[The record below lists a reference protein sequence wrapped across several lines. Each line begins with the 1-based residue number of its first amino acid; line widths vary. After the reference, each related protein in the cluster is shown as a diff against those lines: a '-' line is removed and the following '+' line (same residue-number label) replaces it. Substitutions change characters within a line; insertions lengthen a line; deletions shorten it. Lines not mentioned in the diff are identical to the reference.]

1 MRISDSV
8 ANYILQLLQET
19 NGTAEIQRNELASY
33 LGCVPSQ
40 INYVITSRFTP
51 EQGYLVE
58 SRRGGGGYIRITRLK
73 LSNADRIMHIVNSIG
88 DSLDAGTA
96 RAMTQNMVQS
106 GVLDQ
111 ASAELIY
118 AAVSEKT
125 LAVLPRELRD
135 KVRAAIYKNMLIV
148 TRT

>member
-1 MRISDSV
+1 
-8 ANYILQLLQET
+8 
-19 NGTAEIQRNELASY
+19 
-33 LGCVPSQ
+33 
-40 INYVITSRFTP
+40 
-51 EQGYLVE
+51 
-58 SRRGGGGYIRITRLK
+58 
-73 LSNADRIMHIVNSIG
+73 
-88 DSLDAGTA
+88 
-96 RAMTQNMVQS
+96 MTQNMVQS

-135 KVRAAIYKNMLIV
+135 KARAAIYKNMLIV

>member
-125 LAVLPRELRD
+125 LAVLPREAPGQSAGRHL
-135 KVRAAIYKNMLIV
+135 
-148 TRT
+148 

>member
-1 MRISDSV
+1 
-8 ANYILQLLQET
+8 
-19 NGTAEIQRNELASY
+19 
-33 LGCVPSQ
+33 
-40 INYVITSRFTP
+40 
-51 EQGYLVE
+51 
-58 SRRGGGGYIRITRLK
+58 
-73 LSNADRIMHIVNSIG
+73 MHIVNSIG

-106 GVLDQ
+106 GVLDR

-135 KVRAAIYKNMLIV
+135 KARAAIYKNMLIV

>member
-1 MRISDSV
+1 
-8 ANYILQLLQET
+8 
-19 NGTAEIQRNELASY
+19 
-33 LGCVPSQ
+33 
-40 INYVITSRFTP
+40 
-51 EQGYLVE
+51 
-58 SRRGGGGYIRITRLK
+58 
-73 LSNADRIMHIVNSIG
+73 MHIVNSIG

-135 KVRAAIYKNMLIV
+135 KARAAIYKNMLIV